1 MSADSTTIDQLLHT
15 HSNGSDHRV
24 SKPSPP
30 THSYS
35 ISSASGSS
43 ALNPRSCVT
52 CRRRKVKCDK
62 KHPCTNC
69 TKARIECIFPAPGR
83 APRKARKPPDA
94 ELLERLRKLEGMVK
108 TLGGAAAEDGNAQ
121 PAEEEKTPAAPPP
134 PPKREPQVFV
144 GVKKSHD
151 PDSEECAKYRYLP
164 PEDKTI
170 AGLETRF
177 GRLVVDEGRSRYI
190 NSSFWASLNNEVNR
204 IAAEEIGAYGYSLS
218 ALEQVEDIKELLT
231 HDSDEEEDHA
241 SPESFTSTAHQG
253 FLFGYSSINVDML
266 ALHPPE
272 KHAHRL
278 WALFKENVDPLV
290 KVLHIP
296 TIEPKIMSAIENR
309 DHIPRSME
317 ALLFAIYYA
326 VITSS
331 SAEHCEDWFGESKT
345 NLLAKYRFALEQGLA
360 RANFLATD
368 EFMVLQAFV
377 IFLICLRRN
386 EPARMIWT
394 LTGLVVRM
402 AQTLGIHRDGSHFG
416 LSPFE
421 IEIRRRLWW
430 QVCIL
435 DARASEDHGCDPTI
449 VEASFDTQIP
459 LNVNDSDLYPSM
471 TEFPKERTGCT
482 EMTFCLVRFEVANV
496 YRRIQYVPPGPV
508 RCNRFLSSVPLE
520 QKERWITEVHS
531 KIEEKYLRDCD
542 MTVPL
547 FWVIA
552 TVSRLIMSKMWLMIY
567 HPYQRL
573 DGGASL
579 PQETKDKLFVT
590 SLENVEYSIL
600 LETEERT
607 QKWGWLFRTYVQW
620 HAIAFLLSELC
631 HRTEGELVA
640 RAWRAVEA
648 TAARRWNDLS
658 NDQKKGC
665 LWRPLRKLVA
675 RARAAREAQ
684 LARER
689 KEVLQAQARARQSF
703 PDMSGQALGL
713 DMLPQIT
720 AAQQQPQGLGASLF
734 DGSFDF
740 TSGTSQPL
748 GMDFTTAAASPQVFM
763 TPSGPRSLQ
772 TQIPGGDL
780 VSPTSQFL
788 AETRTPPQLHNSP
801 QSQVHESMTSLDWL
815 LKSSPEPMDGTDGIP
830 GLSNGNSGNTSSNSI
845 SNAGTGPGNTPNG
858 IHNFGS
864 ISTSIAPNG
873 TTPARSDSATT
884 LSPGVG
890 DPDGMNWASWD
901 DLVAQYG
908 MDVDPAQGL
917 QGDRRDMD
925 QMFVP
930 ARGFETWY

>member
-1 MSADSTTIDQLLHT
+1 MSTGDSVIDQLLHA
-15 HSNGSDHRV
+15 HSNGSSDRI

-30 THSYS
+30 THNHS

-43 ALNPRSCVT
+43 GLNPRSCVT

-108 TLGGAAAEDGNAQ
+108 TLGGAEADDDKAQTSEGEKPVETAVDTTEVRAEQ
-121 PAEEEKTPAAPPP
+121 PKNRNIENE
-134 PPKREPQVFV
+134 
-144 GVKKSHD
+144 D
-151 PDSEECAKYRYLP
+151 CAKYARYLP

-177 GRLVVDEGRSRYI
+177 GRLVVNEGRSRYI
-190 NSSFWASLNNEVNR
+190 NSSFWASLNNEVNSI
-204 IAAEEIGAYGYSLS
+204 IAQEFEA
-218 ALEQVEDIKELLT
+218 
-231 HDSDEEEDHA
+231 
-241 SPESFTSTAHQG
+241 
-253 FLFGYSSINVDML
+253 FG
-266 ALHPPE
+266 
-272 KHAHRL
+272 L
-278 WALFKENVDPLV
+278 WTLFKENVDPLV

-296 TIEPKIMSAIENR
+296 TIEPKILSAIENR
-309 DHIPRSME
+309 DHIPRGME
-317 ALLFAIYYA
+317 ALLFSIYYA
-326 VITSS
+326 VITSTS
-331 SAEHCEDWFGESKT
+331 SEDCDAWFSESKQT
-345 NLLAKYRFALEQGLA
+345 LLDKYRFGLEQGLA
-360 RANFLATD
+360 RANFLQTD
-368 EFMVLQAFV
+368 EFVVLQAFV

-386 EPARMIWT
+386 EAARIIWT

-421 IEIRRRLWW
+421 IEMRRRLWW

-435 DARASEDHGCDPTI
+435 DTRASEDHGCDPTI

-459 LNVNDSDLYPSM
+459 LNVNDVDLDPAM
-471 TEFPKERTGCT
+471 KEFPKERIGCT

-508 RCNRFLSSVPLE
+508 RCSRYFSSVSLE

-547 FWVIA
+547 YWVIA

-631 HRTEGELVA
+631 IRTKGELVA

-658 NDQKKGC
+658 SDQKKGC
-665 LWRPLRKLVA
+665 LWRPLPDLDPSKRKY
-675 RARAAREAQ
+675 
-684 LARER
+684 
-689 KEVLQAQARARQSF
+689 QA
-703 PDMSGQALGL
+703 
-713 DMLPQIT
+713 
-720 AAQQQPQGLGASLF
+720 
-734 DGSFDF
+734 
-740 TSGTSQPL
+740 
-748 GMDFTTAAASPQVFM
+748 
-763 TPSGPRSLQ
+763 
-772 TQIPGGDL
+772 
-780 VSPTSQFL
+780 
-788 AETRTPPQLHNSP
+788 
-801 QSQVHESMTSLDWL
+801 
-815 LKSSPEPMDGTDGIP
+815 
-830 GLSNGNSGNTSSNSI
+830 
-845 SNAGTGPGNTPNG
+845 
-858 IHNFGS
+858 
-864 ISTSIAPNG
+864 
-873 TTPARSDSATT
+873 
-884 LSPGVG
+884 
-890 DPDGMNWASWD
+890 
-901 DLVAQYG
+901 
-908 MDVDPAQGL
+908 
-917 QGDRRDMD
+917 
-925 QMFVP
+925 
-930 ARGFETWY
+930 

>member
-1 MSADSTTIDQLLHT
+1 MDQLLHA
-15 HSNGSDHRV
+15 HSNGSADRI

-30 THSYS
+30 THSHS
-35 ISSASGSS
+35 ISSASAGASS

-69 TKARIECIFPAPGR
+69 SKARIECIFPAPGR

-94 ELLERLRKLEGMVK
+94 ELLDRLRKLEGMVK
-108 TLGGAAAEDGNAQ
+108 TLGGATVEDGNAQ
-121 PAEEEKTPAAPPP
+121 PAEEGETPE
-134 PPKREPQVFV
+134 PPKEVRREPQVFV
-144 GVKKSHD
+144 GMKPPHN

-190 NSSFWASLNNEVNR
+190 NSSFWASLNNEV
-204 IAAEEIGAYGYSLS
+204 
-218 ALEQVEDIKELLT
+218 EDIKELLT
-231 HDSDEEEDHA
+231 HDSDEDEDQA

-253 FLFGYSSINVDML
+253 FLFGYSSTNVDML
-266 ALHPPE
+266 ALHPSE
-272 KHAHRL
+272 QHALHL

-296 TIEPKIMSAIENR
+296 TIEPKIRSAIENR

-326 VITSS
+326 VITSTS
-331 SAEHCEDWFGESKT
+331 EGDCEDLFHDSKS
-345 NLLAKYRFALEQGLA
+345 NLLSKFRFGLEQGLA
-360 RANFLATD
+360 RANFLQTD

-421 IEIRRRLWW
+421 IEVRRRLWW

-459 LNVNDSDLYPSM
+459 LNVNDVDLYPSM
-471 TEFPKERTGCT
+471 TEFPEERTGCT

-508 RCNRFLSSVPLE
+508 RCNRFLSSVSLE

-531 KIEEKYLRDCD
+531 KIEEKYLKDCD

-631 HRTEGELVA
+631 HRTQGELVA

-658 NDQKKGC
+658 SDQKKGC

-675 RARAAREAQ
+675 RARTARETE

-689 KEVLQAQARARQSF
+689 QETMQAEARARQSF
-703 PDMSGQALGL
+703 QDASGQTLGL
-713 DMLPQIT
+713 DMLPQIA
-720 AAQQQPQGLGASLF
+720 AAQQQQQAQAIGGSLF

-740 TSGTSQPL
+740 STPTSQPL
-748 GMDFTTAAASPQVFM
+748 GMDFTAALTSPQVFM

-772 TQIPGGDL
+772 TQIAGGDL

-788 AETRTPPQLHNSP
+788 AETRSPPQPHNSP
-801 QSQVHESMTSLDWL
+801 SQVHDSMTSLDWL
-815 LKSSPEPMDGTDGIP
+815 LKSSPEPIDGTDGVP

-845 SNAGTGPGNTPNG
+845 SNSGTGTGNTPNG
-858 IHNFGS
+858 VYSFGS
-864 ISTSIAPNG
+864 INTSNAPNG
-873 TTPARSDSATT
+873 AASTRNNSTSTV
-884 LSPGVG
+884 SPGVG
-890 DPDGMNWASWD
+890 DPEGMNWANWD

-908 MDVDPAQGL
+908 MDVDPVQGL
-917 QGDRRDMD
+917 GGDRRDME
-925 QMFVP
+925 QLFVP
-930 ARGFETWY
+930 VRGFETWY

>member
-1 MSADSTTIDQLLHT
+1 MSADSSTMDQLLHA
-15 HSNGSDHRV
+15 HSNGSADRI

-30 THSYS
+30 THSHS
-35 ISSASGSS
+35 ISSASGSA

-69 TKARIECIFPAPGR
+69 SKARIECIFPAPGR

-94 ELLERLRKLEGMVK
+94 ELLDRLRKLEGMVK
-108 TLGGAAAEDGNAQ
+108 TLGGATVEDGNAQ
-121 PAEEEKTPAAPPP
+121 PAEEDETPE
-134 PPKREPQVFV
+134 PPKEARREPKVFV
-144 GVKKSHD
+144 GMKPPHN

-204 IAAEEIGAYGYSLS
+204 IVAQELGVSGYSLS

-231 HDSDEEEDHA
+231 HDSDEDEDQA

-253 FLFGYSSINVDML
+253 FLFGYSSTNVDML
-266 ALHPPE
+266 ALHPSE
-272 KHAHRL
+272 QHALRL

-296 TIEPKIMSAIENR
+296 TIEPKIRSAIETR

-326 VITSS
+326 VITSTS
-331 SAEHCEDWFGESKT
+331 EDDCEDFFHDSKT
-345 NLLAKYRFALEQGLA
+345 NLLSKFRFGLEQGLA
-360 RANFLATD
+360 RANFLQTD

-421 IEIRRRLWW
+421 IEVRRRLWW

-459 LNVNDSDLYPSM
+459 LNVNDVDLYPSM
-471 TEFPKERTGCT
+471 TEFPEERTGCT

-508 RCNRFLSSVPLE
+508 RCNRFLSSVSLE

-531 KIEEKYLRDCD
+531 KIEEKYLKDCD
-542 MTVPL
+542 MTIPL

-631 HRTEGELVA
+631 HRTQGELVA

-658 NDQKKGC
+658 SDQRKGC

-675 RARAAREAQ
+675 RARTAREAE
-684 LARER
+684 LAKER
-689 KEVLQAQARARQSF
+689 QETMQAEARARQSF
-703 PDMSGQALGL
+703 PDVSGQTLGL
-713 DMLPQIT
+713 DMLPQIA
-720 AAQQQPQGLGASLF
+720 AAQQQQQAQAMGGSLF

-740 TSGTSQPL
+740 STPTSQPL
-748 GMDFTTAAASPQVFM
+748 GMDFSAALTSPQVFM

-772 TQIPGGDL
+772 TQIAGGDL

-788 AETRTPPQLHNSP
+788 AETRSPPQPHNSP
-801 QSQVHESMTSLDWL
+801 SQVHDSMTSLDWL
-815 LKSSPEPMDGTDGIP
+815 LKSSPEPIDGTDGVP

-845 SNAGTGPGNTPNG
+845 SNSGTGTGNTPNG
-858 IHNFGS
+858 VYSFGS
-864 ISTSIAPNG
+864 VNTSNAPNG
-873 TTPARSDSATT
+873 AASTRNNSASTV
-884 LSPGVG
+884 SPGTG
-890 DPDGMNWASWD
+890 DSEGMNWANWD

-908 MDVDPAQGL
+908 MDVDPVQGL
-917 QGDRRDMD
+917 GGDRRDME
-925 QMFVP
+925 QLFVP
-930 ARGFETWY
+930 VRGFETWY

>member
-1 MSADSTTIDQLLHT
+1 MSVDANTIDQLLRA
-15 HSNGSDHRV
+15 HSNGSSDRV

-30 THSYS
+30 THSNS

-108 TLGGAAAEDGNAQ
+108 TLGGAAIDEGKAQ
-121 PAEEEKTPAAPPP
+121 ESEEESPPEP
-134 PPKREPQVFV
+134 QPPKSEPKVFV
-144 GVKKSHD
+144 GVKPPRNHK
-151 PDSEECAKYRYLP
+151 EEDCGKHAGYLP
-164 PEDKTI
+164 PEDKTL

-190 NSSFWASLNNEVNR
+190 NSSFWASLNNEV
-204 IAAEEIGAYGYSLS
+204 
-218 ALEQVEDIKELLT
+218 EDIRELLT
-231 HDSDEEEDHA
+231 HSDDEAEDHA
-241 SPESFTSTAHQG
+241 SPDSVTSSGHQG
-253 FLFGYSSINVDML
+253 FLFGYSSTSVDML
-266 ALHPPE
+266 SLHPPE
-272 KHAHRL
+272 HHLHKI
-278 WALFKENVDPLV
+278 WTLFKENVDPLV

-296 TIEPKIMSAIENR
+296 TVEPKIMSAIDNR
-309 DHIPRSME
+309 DHIPRGME
-317 ALLFAIYYA
+317 ALLFSIYYA
-326 VITSS
+326 VITST
-331 SAEHCEDWFGESKT
+331 SAEDCHSSFSESKEI
-345 NLLAKYRFALEQGLA
+345 LLSKYRFGVEQALA
-360 RANFLATD
+360 RANFLETD
-368 EFMVLQAFV
+368 EFVVLQAFV

-386 EPARMIWT
+386 EAARIIWT

-421 IEIRRRLWW
+421 VEMRRRLWW

-435 DARASEDHGCDPTI
+435 DSRASEDHGCDPTI
-449 VEASFDTQIP
+449 IEASFDTQIP
-459 LNVNDSDLYPSM
+459 LNVNDTDLTPDM
-471 TEFPKERTGCT
+471 ADFPPERTGCT
-482 EMTFCLVRFEVANV
+482 EMTFCLVRYEVANV
-496 YRRIQYVPPGPV
+496 YRRIQYVPPGPI
-508 RCNRFLSSVPLE
+508 RCNRYFSSVSLE

-547 FWVIA
+547 YWVIA

-590 SLENVEYSIL
+590 SLENIEYSIL
-600 LETEERT
+600 LETEGRT

-631 HRTEGELVA
+631 HRTRGDLVA

-648 TAARRWNDLS
+648 TAARRWNDLNS
-658 NDQKKGC
+658 DQKKGC
-665 LWRPLRKLVA
+665 LWRPLRKLVS
-675 RARAAREAQ
+675 RARAAREAE
-684 LARER
+684 LLKER
-689 KEVLQAQARARQSF
+689 QEFLKAQASTQQSF
-703 PDMSGQALGL
+703 PDFSGQPMGMDLF
-713 DMLPQIT
+713 PQI
-720 AAQQQPQGLGASLF
+720 AAIQQQQQQTRLGSTAFGGDLNVSP
-734 DGSFDF
+734 S
-740 TSGTSQPL
+740 TSQPL
-748 GMDFTTAAASPQVFM
+748 GMDFSTAEASPQVFM

-772 TQIPGGDL
+772 TQVPGVDL
-780 VSPTSQFL
+780 LSPTSQLFINAQSL
-788 AETRTPPQLHNSP
+788 RTSSPPQ
-801 QSQVHESMTSLDWL
+801 ESMKSLDWL
-815 LKSSPEPMDGTDGIP
+815 LKTSPEPIDNNDGLP
-830 GLSNGNSGNTSSNSI
+830 SLGNSNNASSNSA
-845 SNAGTGPGNTPNG
+845 SNPGSGSGNTPNSNTNTTFAN
-858 IHNFGS
+858 IN
-864 ISTSIAPNG
+864 TSLPANGAAPVRTN
-873 TTPARSDSATT
+873 SAST
-884 LSPGVG
+884 LSPGLG

-908 MDVDPAQGL
+908 MDVDPIQGL
-917 QGDRRDMD
+917 QGDSTGTE
-925 QMFVP
+925 QLFVP
-930 ARGFETWY
+930 VRGFETWY

>member
-1 MSADSTTIDQLLHT
+1 MSTGDSVIDQLLHA
-15 HSNGSDHRV
+15 HSNGSSDRI

-30 THSYS
+30 IHNHS

-43 ALNPRSCVT
+43 GLNPRSCVT

-108 TLGGAAAEDGNAQ
+108 ILGGAEADDDKAQTSEGEKPVETAVDTTEVRAEQ
-121 PAEEEKTPAAPPP
+121 PKNRNIENE
-134 PPKREPQVFV
+134 
-144 GVKKSHD
+144 D
-151 PDSEECAKYRYLP
+151 CAKYARYLP

-177 GRLVVDEGRSRYI
+177 GRLVVNEGRSRYI
-190 NSSFWASLNNEVNR
+190 NSSFWASLNNEVNSI
-204 IAAEEIGAYGYSLS
+204 IAQEFEAFGYSLS
-218 ALEQVEDIKELLT
+218 ALEQVEDIKELLM
-231 HDSDEEEDHA
+231 HSDDEEDDHA
-241 SPESFTSTAHQG
+241 SPESFSPSSHQG
-253 FLFGYSSINVDML
+253 FLFGYSSTNVDMHS
-266 ALHPPE
+266 LHPPPE
-272 KHAHRL
+272 HFLRL
-278 WALFKENVDPLV
+278 WTLFKENVDPLV

-296 TIEPKIMSAIENR
+296 TIEPKILSAIENR
-309 DHIPRSME
+309 DHIPRGME
-317 ALLFAIYYA
+317 ALLFSIYYA
-326 VITSS
+326 VITSTS
-331 SAEHCEDWFGESKT
+331 SEDCEAWFSESKQT
-345 NLLAKYRFALEQGLA
+345 LLDKYRFGLEQGLA
-360 RANFLATD
+360 RANFLQTD
-368 EFMVLQAFV
+368 EFVVLQAFV

-386 EPARMIWT
+386 EAARIIWT

-421 IEIRRRLWW
+421 IEMRRRLWW

-435 DARASEDHGCDPTI
+435 DTRASEDHGCDPTI

-459 LNVNDSDLYPSM
+459 LNVNDVDLDPAM
-471 TEFPKERTGCT
+471 KEFPKERIGCT

-508 RCNRFLSSVPLE
+508 RCSRYFSSVSLE

-547 FWVIA
+547 YWVIA

-631 HRTEGELVA
+631 IRTKGELVA

-658 NDQKKGC
+658 SDQKKGC
-665 LWRPLRKLVA
+665 LWRPLPDLDPSKRKY
-675 RARAAREAQ
+675 
-684 LARER
+684 
-689 KEVLQAQARARQSF
+689 QA
-703 PDMSGQALGL
+703 
-713 DMLPQIT
+713 
-720 AAQQQPQGLGASLF
+720 
-734 DGSFDF
+734 
-740 TSGTSQPL
+740 
-748 GMDFTTAAASPQVFM
+748 
-763 TPSGPRSLQ
+763 
-772 TQIPGGDL
+772 
-780 VSPTSQFL
+780 
-788 AETRTPPQLHNSP
+788 
-801 QSQVHESMTSLDWL
+801 
-815 LKSSPEPMDGTDGIP
+815 
-830 GLSNGNSGNTSSNSI
+830 
-845 SNAGTGPGNTPNG
+845 
-858 IHNFGS
+858 
-864 ISTSIAPNG
+864 
-873 TTPARSDSATT
+873 
-884 LSPGVG
+884 
-890 DPDGMNWASWD
+890 
-901 DLVAQYG
+901 
-908 MDVDPAQGL
+908 
-917 QGDRRDMD
+917 
-925 QMFVP
+925 
-930 ARGFETWY
+930 

>member
-1 MSADSTTIDQLLHT
+1 MSADSTAINQLLHT

-108 TLGGAAAEDGNAQ
+108 TLGGAAVEDGNAQ
-121 PAEEEKTPAAPPP
+121 PAEEEKAPAPPP

-190 NSSFWASLNNEVNR
+190 NSSFWASLNNE
-204 IAAEEIGAYGYSLS
+204 
-218 ALEQVEDIKELLT
+218 VEDIKELLT

-331 SAEHCEDWFGESKT
+331 SAEHCEDWFGENKT
-345 NLLAKYRFALEQGLA
+345 NLLAKYRFGLEQGLA

-547 FWVIA
+547 YWVIA

-684 LARER
+684 LAREQ

-748 GMDFTTAAASPQVFM
+748 G
-763 TPSGPRSLQ
+763 
-772 TQIPGGDL
+772 
-780 VSPTSQFL
+780 
-788 AETRTPPQLHNSP
+788 
-801 QSQVHESMTSLDWL
+801 
-815 LKSSPEPMDGTDGIP
+815 
-830 GLSNGNSGNTSSNSI
+830 LSNGNSGNTSSNTI
-845 SNAGTGPGNTPNG
+845 SNAGTGPSSTPNG
-858 IHNFGS
+858 VHHFGS

-917 QGDRRDMD
+917 QGDRGDMD

-930 ARGFETWY
+930 VRGFETWY